1 MLLFFVVVI
10 CSRTVLLQSKRGS
23 AQRAKQKKARSI
35 FFCVQAEEQ
44 SLIAMPYFQTCLH
57 ILQVSGE
64 AKRCPTQ
71 SLVEMPY
78 FQHQSKIPLRMAVVF
93 YFAIIL
99 NMKNATNLKDEPTLK
114 DLQQYIKLVN
124 DKRGFSDE
132 TVSELFMLLLEESG
146 EFARAARKT
155 AGIKSDVNKVVT
167 TNLSHE
173 AADVLIYLLSL
184 CNKLDIDLEQAF
196 RDKEEVNNSRTWL

>member
-1 MLLFFVVVI
+1 
-10 CSRTVLLQSKRGS
+10 
-23 AQRAKQKKARSI
+23 
-35 FFCVQAEEQ
+35 
-44 SLIAMPYFQTCLH
+44 
-57 ILQVSGE
+57 
-64 AKRCPTQ
+64 
-71 SLVEMPY
+71 
-78 FQHQSKIPLRMAVVF
+78 MAVVF